1 MLAFPAVEFKTID
14 DIHVGDVAWYAR
26 TVNEATIMMFAQLT
40 GDYAPHHVSK
50 VFGDTTLFKSR
61 IAHGMIT
68 VGLIGPVLNKLCGDA
83 SITRYQNVR
92 FRSAVIMNETV
103 DIRGEV
109 TEVDRENEL
118 VTIDVVCEKHGRKE
132 SERPYITAVF
142 KQSLKL

>member
-1 MLAFPAVEFKTID
+1 MEFHAAIIKTID
-14 DIHVGDVAWYAR
+14 EIQLGDVAFYAR
-26 TVNEATIMMFAQLT
+26 TVNEANIMMFAQLT

-50 VFGDTTLFKSR
+50 VFGDSTLFKSR

-68 VGLIGPVLNKLCGDA
+68 VGLIGPVLYKLCGDA
-83 SITRYQNVR
+83 SMTKYQNIR
-92 FRSAVIMNETV
+92 FRSAVIMGETV

-109 TEVDRENEL
+109 VDIDRENEL

-132 SERPYITAVF
+132 NERPYITAVF

>member
-1 MLAFPAVEFKTID
+1 MEFNAAEIKTID
-14 DIHVGDVAWYAR
+14 DIQVGDVAYCAK
-26 TVNEATIMMFAQLT
+26 TVNEANIMMFAQLT

-83 SITRYQNVR
+83 SVTKYQNVR
-92 FRSAVIMNETV
+92 FRSAVILGDTV

-109 TEVDRENEL
+109 TEVDREQQL
-118 VTIDVVCEKHGRKE
+118 VTIDVVCERHGRKE
-132 SERPYITAVF
+132 TERPYVTAVF